1 MEVLIRKLLDKA
13 GELIEIGDCGR
24 NGKDR
29 RSEWSGWHNGA
40 RDGNANGNVA
50 IRPSGVGRTS
60 KKRRR
65 KEQGRLPEVAYFVQ
79 LVVGVSLSSL
89 WVAGLVVS

>member
-40 RDGNANGNVA
+40 RDGNANENVA
-50 IRPSGVGRTS
+50 VRS
-60 KKRRR
+60 
-65 KEQGRLPEVAYFVQ
+65 
-79 LVVGVSLSSL
+79 
-89 WVAGLVVS
+89 